1 MAEPQSWEPT
11 YGFCGMKTTDNE
23 VLAKA
28 LESIRQRVCLYGGGR
43 CDCKYGRDATA
54 ERQPS
59 EASGCPEMI
68 EVINRLM
75 HRPNTFTEDGEAVL
89 RRFTSALD
97 ETLTAFGIADP
108 LRSAILGRFLWGHT
122 GRIEDLA
129 VASSGQ
135 VLKPT

>member
-1 MAEPQSWEPT
+1 
-11 YGFCGMKTTDNE
+11 MKTTDNE

-28 LESIRQRVCLYGGGR
+28 LEDIRRRICCYGGGTR
-43 CDCKYGRDATA
+43 CDCKYGRDVTA
-54 ERQPS
+54 ARQHS

-75 HRPNTFTEDGEAVL
+75 HRPNSFAEDAETVL
-89 RRFTSALD
+89 RRFVSSLD
-97 ETLTAFGIADP
+97 ETLTAVGIADP
-108 LRSAILGRFLWGHT
+108 LRGAILGRFLYGHT

-129 VASSGQ
+129 KGQ